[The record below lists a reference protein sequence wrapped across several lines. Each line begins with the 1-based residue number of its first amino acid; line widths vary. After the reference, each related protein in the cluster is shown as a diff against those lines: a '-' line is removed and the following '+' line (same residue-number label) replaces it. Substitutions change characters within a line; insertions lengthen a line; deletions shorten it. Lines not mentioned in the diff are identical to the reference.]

1 MSSGPVSSGPVS
13 SGPMGSGPMSSG
25 QVGTV
30 RTSSPDTWHGDVAA
44 ALAEGFGWLHGLDAV
59 DNLGRRDTITIT
71 CRLLRFGAGEQ
82 PANAPEACELVC
94 EVPRDGGELPT
105 VTDLLAGAEW
115 YEREVH
121 DFFGV
126 HFAGGSDL
134 PLLNHD
140 PSIRPLRKDFVL
152 ATRAA
157 TPWPGGR
164 EPGESRQAG
173 APSRRRLAP
182 PGVPD
187 PQVWGARDLSDPAPD
202 AEELAASLAGGRVRR
217 RR

>member
-1 MSSGPVSSGPVS
+1 MVSE
-13 SGPMGSGPMSSG
+13 
-25 QVGTV
+25 GTLS
-30 RTSSPDTWHGDVAA
+30 TPDAWHEDVAA
-44 ALAEGFGWLHGLDAV
+44 ALAEGFAWLHGIDAV
-59 DNLGRRDTITIT
+59 DNLGRAETITVT
-71 CRLLRFGAGEQ
+71 CRLVRFGGTGEGHGDASA
-82 PANAPEACELVC
+82 PAAAREIACD
-94 EVPRDGGELPT
+94 VPRDGGVLPT
-105 VTDLLAGAEW
+105 VTDLVVGADW

-126 HFAGGSDL
+126 RFAGGSDQ

-140 PSIRPLRKDFVL
+140 PSMRPLRKDFVL

-164 EPGESRQAG
+164 EAGESRQSG
-173 APSRRRLAP
+173 APSRRRMAP

-187 PQVWGARDLSDPAPD
+187 PQVWGERQVADGAPD
-202 AEELAASLAGGRVRR
+202 AEELAATLAGGRVRR